1 MAEPLGLTPT
11 PIIVGH
17 IQPLFQW
24 VVTVAASCMPIIFL
38 LVVKQTSYKVIVGMT
53 DWLFKFIDVIIKNHL
68 KVSAIGT
75 APLLHQVSG
84 ENLMVLLGI

>member
-53 DWLFKFIDVIIKNHL
+53 DWLFKFIDVIIKNH
-68 KVSAIGT
+68 
-75 APLLHQVSG
+75 PLLHQVSG